1 MAKKRSRKNR
11 ARARARARATRR
23 KQKGGGSSALFQDA
37 YTISIPASTRRW
49 EKMQEL
55 AAKAGMPLQK
65 WDGVVIDK
73 TKLETLPSL
82 GIGTTTYRDRTGK
95 VFNLGVIG
103 AFLGHR
109 NLLEHIAK
117 TGQGKPGTFIS
128 EDDIDIPADFYPRL
142 QALEGE
148 IATHAPDWDIIF
160 VDKHPDIIDGDKVSE
175 HLIKLKKDVTGMKN
189 WGIWSYIVKNS
200 SVPTKILPVFETMMD
215 VPDIQLAR
223 HADKIN
229 MYLIRPSLT
238 SLDAETALS
247 SVVTEKDVKAG
258 MAGGGKRRY

>member
-11 ARARARARATRR
+11 VRATRR

-37 YTISIPASTRRW
+37 YTISVPASARRW
-49 EKMQEL
+49 EKMQQL

-65 WDGVVIDK
+65 WDGVIIDK
-73 TKLETLPSL
+73 TKLETLPPL

-128 EDDIDIPADFYPRL
+128 EDDIEIPADFYPRL

-148 IATHAPDWDIIF
+148 IAKHAPDWDIMF
-160 VDKHPDIIDGDKVSE
+160 VDKNGPTIDGDKVSE

-229 MYLIRPSLT
+229 MYLITPPIT
-238 SLDAETALS
+238 NLDAETALS
-247 SVVTEKDVKAG
+247 SVVTEKDVMAG
-258 MAGGGKRRY
+258 MGGGGKRRY

>member
-1 MAKKRSRKNR
+1 
-11 ARARARARATRR
+11 
-23 KQKGGGSSALFQDA
+23 
-37 YTISIPASTRRW
+37 
-49 EKMQEL
+49 MQEF
-55 AAKAGMPLQK
+55 AGKAGMPLQK

-73 TKLETLPSL
+73 TQIETLPPL
-82 GIGTTTYRDRTGK
+82 GVGTTTYRDRTGK

-148 IATHAPDWDIIF
+148 IAEKAADWDILF
-160 VDKHPDIIDGDKVSE
+160 VDKNAPTIDGDKISK
-175 HLIKLKKDVTGMKN
+175 HLIKLKPDVTGMKN

-200 SVPTKILPVFETMMD
+200 SVPTKILPIFKTMMD

-223 HADKIN
+223 HADTIN
-229 MYLIRPSLT
+229 MYLITPSIT
-238 SLDAETALS
+238 SLDGETALS
-247 SVVTEKDVKAG
+247 SVVTANDVTASMG
-258 MAGGGKRRY
+258 GGGKRRY